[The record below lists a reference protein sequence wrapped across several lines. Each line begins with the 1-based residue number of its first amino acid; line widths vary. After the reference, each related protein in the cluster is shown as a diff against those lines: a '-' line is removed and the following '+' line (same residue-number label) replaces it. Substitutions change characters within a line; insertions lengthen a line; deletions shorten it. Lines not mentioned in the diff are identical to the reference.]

1 MKPNVEKQRYSRQL
15 VDKIVK
21 RYPDYGKHTTEY
33 IFGLIELLST
43 YPEEVQEELA
53 DIRIGISARTK
64 FLPTPAE
71 IVELGNEIEQRLAH
85 QNRPRGPL
93 LVRDTRPY
101 NPQQIPVYLDRYN
114 NRISER
120 EAEEKAD
127 AYRSR
132 RDGMKRAERMLEY
145 VKHLGNGSL
154 LDGWI
159 VLQERGE
166 TEPPSDWEK
175 PA

>member
-1 MKPNVEKQRYSRQL
+1 LRHSRKL
-15 VDKIVK
+15 VDAIVR
-21 RYPDYGKHTTEY
+21 RYPDYGKATDEY
-33 IFGLIELLST
+33 ILGLIEVLST
-43 YPEEVQEELA
+43 YPVEVQEELA

-64 FLPTPAE
+64 FLPTHFE

-127 AYRSR
+127 AYCKMC
-132 RDGMKRAERMLEY
+132 DGMKRAERMLEY

-166 TEPPSDWEK
+166 TEPPSEFQMNIIGR
-175 PA
+175 